1 MYYNSSNPVDL
12 KRAQT
17 RFESLIKNG
26 KSFELTEKQLKRT
39 DSQNRYLYLI
49 LTWFSI
55 ESGCDVEYVKQNYF
69 KKLCNKEI
77 FLITKNDN
85 YLGDTEVLK
94 SSSDIDS
101 AQMATAIDRF
111 RDWSSQ
117 EAGIYLPGPNEDEFL
132 KHIMIESERYKQ
144 FI

>member
-26 KSFELTEKQLKRT
+26 KSFELTEKQLRRT
-39 DSQNRYLYLI
+39 DSQNKYLHLL

-55 ESGCDVEYVKQNYF
+55 ESGNDIDFVKENYF
-69 KKLCNKEI
+69 KRLCNKDI
-77 FLITKNDN
+77 FLVSKTDPYVGEIET
-85 YLGDTEVLK
+85 LR
-94 SSSDIDS
+94 SSSDIDT
-101 AQMATAIDRF
+101 AQMTTAIERF
-111 RDWSSQ
+111 RNWS
-117 EAGIYLPGPNEDEFL
+117 ATNGIYLPEPNEDEFL
-132 KHIMIESERYKQ
+132 KHITIEAERYKQ

>member
-1 MYYNSSNPVDL
+1 MYYNSKNPVDL

-39 DSQNRYLYLI
+39 DSQNKYLHLI

-55 ESGCDVEYVKQNYF
+55 ESGNDIDFVKENYF
-69 KKLCNKEI
+69 KKLCNKDI
-77 FLITKNDN
+77 FLITKTDR
-85 YLGDTEVLK
+85 YLGQTEILR
-94 SSSDIDS
+94 SSSEIDS
-101 AQMATAIDRF
+101 AQMTTAIERF
-111 RDWSSQ
+111 RNWSSQ
-117 EAGIYLPGPNEDEFL
+117 EAGIYLPEPNEDEFL
-132 KHIMIESERYKQ
+132 KSIMIEAERYKQ